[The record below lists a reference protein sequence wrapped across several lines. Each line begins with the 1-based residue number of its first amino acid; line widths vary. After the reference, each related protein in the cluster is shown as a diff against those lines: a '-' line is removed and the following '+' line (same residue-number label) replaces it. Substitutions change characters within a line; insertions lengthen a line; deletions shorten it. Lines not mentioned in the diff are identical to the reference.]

1 MDAKEYLE
9 SYAALKMEVR
19 MNEDRICEVF
29 NETQIPAAHLSDGS
43 KRTSGDRG
51 PQESANI
58 RYIETKDRLQP
69 VIDAKKAQM
78 REIESVIDSMSNPMY
93 REVLRI
99 RYTDTT
105 GWKPVKWREVAMRM
119 YGDDDDNAIQNLI
132 RYHREALAAF
142 EAVLVAK
149 EKS

>member
-1 MDAKEYLE
+1 MGAKEYLE

-29 NETQIPAAHLSDGS
+29 NETQIPATHLRDESR
-43 KRTSGDRG
+43 RTPGNRG

-78 REIESVIDSMSNPMY
+78 REIESVIDGISRPML

-99 RYTDTT
+99 RYTDTNT
-105 GWKPVKWREVAMRM
+105 WKPLKWREVAMRM
-119 YGDDDDNAIQNLI
+119 FGDDDEKDL
-132 RYHREALAAF
+132 RRLLLYHREALAAF
-142 EAVLVAK
+142 EAVLVARGG
-149 EKS
+149 